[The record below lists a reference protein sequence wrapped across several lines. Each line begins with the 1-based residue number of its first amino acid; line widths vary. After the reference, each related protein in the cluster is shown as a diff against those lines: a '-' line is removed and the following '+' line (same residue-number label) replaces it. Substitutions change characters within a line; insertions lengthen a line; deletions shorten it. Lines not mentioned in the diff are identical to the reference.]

1 MTDTALSTRI
11 MGILNV
17 TPDSFSDGG
26 HFHSC
31 ESALVQA
38 EKLIAEG
45 ADILDIGGESSRPYA
60 QPVSLAEELAR
71 TIPVIR
77 EVRARHGVP
86 ISIDTTKAEVARQ
99 ALQAGANIVNDI
111 SAMRKEPEIL
121 EVAAE
126 FQAPLIIMHMQ
137 GSPEDMQDRP
147 AYDNVVDEIL
157 AFFEERIRWVTGCG
171 IPEEK
176 ITIDPGIGFGKTVAH
191 NLTIIKHLDRF
202 RKFGLPV
209 LLGHSRKNFLG
220 VLTGLDADRRGLPTA
235 VVSALAAGQA
245 DIIRVHDVAET
256 RAALQVA
263 EALLAAD

>member
-26 HFHSC
+26 RFHSC
-31 ESALVQA
+31 ESALIQA
-38 EKLIAEG
+38 DRLIAEG
-45 ADILDIGGESSRPYA
+45 AAILDIGGESTRPYA
-60 QPVSLAEELAR
+60 EPVSLEEELAR
-71 TIPVIR
+71 TIPVIKK
-77 EVRARHGVP
+77 VRTRHTIP

-99 ALQAGANIVNDI
+99 ALAAGADIVNDI
-111 SAMRKEPEIL
+111 SAARKDPEII
-121 EVAAE
+121 EVAAS
-126 FQAPLIIMHMQ
+126 FNAPLIIMHMQ

-157 AFFEERIRWVTGCG
+157 AFFEERLDWLTSQG
-171 IPEEK
+171 ISEER

-202 RKFGLPV
+202 RCFGLPV

-235 VVSALAAGQA
+235 VVAALAAGRA

-256 RAALQVA
+256 RAALLVA